1 MTVAC
6 FFVYNPFTSWSEYIY
21 RIMSHLNNI
30 FIFTQRPNFVIKNF
44 CSWLCISNLRNS
56 SQVQV
61 IQLKDKCAVLE
72 EKVQSL
78 QIKLQ
83 RAEDD
88 MAHSERELSAKE
100 DVAALQSMS
109 EENLEDLLKD
119 PQTEIPEVSFSI
131 QYFHFS
137 VSALSVTD

>member
-1 MTVAC
+1 
-6 FFVYNPFTSWSEYIY
+6 
-21 RIMSHLNNI
+21 MSHLNNI

-100 DVAALQSMS
+100 DVTALQSMS
-109 EENLEDLLKD
+109 EDLLKD
-119 PQTEIPEVSFSI
+119 PQTEIPEVSFCI